1 MRRVVFNQ
9 KGGVGKSSIT
19 VNLAAI
25 SAARG
30 YRTLVV
36 DLDPQCNAS
45 QYLLGDEM
53 VFPENGKELEPNIG
67 GFFAQTLSFK
77 LLEKSPESFVH
88 RTRFEKLDVIP
99 SNPELRE
106 IEHLLESKHKIFKLR
121 GALKSLSQRYDA
133 IYIDTPPAFNFYTLS
148 ALIAADSCL
157 IPFDCDAFSRRAL
170 YTLMENVQETTRD
183 HNDGLQI
190 EGIIV
195 NQFQPRA
202 NLPQQLVAE
211 LKEEGLPI
219 LGAMLPSSVLM
230 RESHESALPL
240 IHLDPSHKLTQAFTA
255 LFDELEASRSK

>member
-9 KGGVGKSSIT
+9 KGGVGKSSIA

-30 YRTLVV
+30 YKTLVV

-45 QYLLGDEM
+45 QYLLGDDAL
-53 VFPENGKELEPNIG
+53 FPKNGKELEPNIG
-67 GFFAQTLSFK
+67 QFFAQTLSFK
-77 LLEKSPESFVH
+77 LVEKSPESFVH
-88 RTRFEKLDVIP
+88 ATPWENLSVIP

-121 GALKSLSQRYDA
+121 GMLKTLSQKYDA

-157 IPFDCDAFSRRAL
+157 VPFDCDAFSRRAL
-170 YTLMENVQETTRD
+170 YTLMENIEETAGE
-183 HNDGLQI
+183 HNDELRI
-190 EGIIV
+190 EGIVV

-202 NLPQQLVAE
+202 SLPQQLVNE
-211 LKEEGLPI
+211 LKSEGLP
-219 LGAMLPSSVLM
+219 LLENMLPGSVLM
-230 RESHESALPL
+230 RESHETGKPL
-240 IHLDPSHKLTQAFTA
+240 IHLDGSHKLTQAFVA
-255 LFDELEASRSK
+255 LFDELEARRRK